1 VRSMSDE
8 QTQLE
13 RDIAAWYENLTEEE
27 LRDEQEL
34 ERALANTP
42 RPDPDAEE

>member
-1 VRSMSDE
+1 MANE
-8 QTQLE
+8 ETQLE

-34 ERALANTP
+34 ERIIGNTP
-42 RPDPDAEE
+42 RPDPDSEE